1 MLPRTIA
8 VAAVFALVVG
18 TLVVAAL
25 VACLGAK
32 RLRSETGNA
41 ERVGTRLRAVA
52 PYAAILAAVLAINKG
67 FQESIWAL
75 SEAVGY
81 EATGLFYRIEGD
93 LVAGVQAAIP
103 DVLATYFA
111 FVYMFGYGLALVCP
125 LFLYLFAASPRP
137 LKALLVAYTV
147 NYTAAIVA
155 YTLVIAHGPRRAVGD
170 VQGVLQEAFPY
181 FTLLTGQVNQPTNV
195 FPSLHTSMSVTV
207 LLFAVLTRE
216 QFPRWA
222 PIAAVLTGS
231 IVLSTIYLGVH
242 WLIDVVA
249 GVGLAVAAVGL
260 SLRLI
265 GRNEPTRTSESA
277 RIAPERT
284 RD

>member
-1 MLPRTIA
+1 MLLRTIA
-8 VAAVFALVVG
+8 VAAAFALVVG

-32 RLRSETGNA
+32 RLRSEIGNA

-52 PYAAILAAVLAINKG
+52 PYAAVLAAVLAINKG
-67 FQESIWAL
+67 FQERIWAL

-103 DVLATYFA
+103 DVAATYFA
-111 FVYMFGYGLALVCP
+111 FVYMFGYGLLLVCP
-125 LFLYLFAASPRP
+125 LFLYLFAASPQP
-137 LKALLVAYTV
+137 LKALLAAYTV
-147 NYTAAIVA
+147 NYAAAVVA
-155 YTLVIAHGPRRAVGD
+155 YTLVIAHGPRRAVGGT
-170 VQGVLQEAFPY
+170 QGVLQEAFPY

-207 LLFAVLTRE
+207 LLFAVLTRD
-216 QFPRWA
+216 QFPRWV

-231 IVLSTIYLGVH
+231 IVLATMYLGIH
-242 WLIDVVA
+242 WLTDVVA
-249 GVGLAVAAVGL
+249 GVALAVAAVGV
-260 SLRLI
+260 SSRLV
-265 GRNEPTRTSESA
+265 GRSERSGASRVVGTNPDRTQ
-277 RIAPERT
+277 
-284 RD
+284 D